1 MKTPAQVQ
9 NGTPSSLKRRG
20 IESPPADSGK
30 SPDDLEICHYST
42 RLIEKLQSLDTQ
54 NTLDFD
60 LIKKAIGWAKY
71 YHGDQMRKSGEPFYT
86 HPLQV
91 AYMIS
96 EYKLKTDVIVA
107 SILHDIIEDTEVT
120 AGMLV
125 DHFGWRI
132 AEMVDRLTR
141 DRPDGTKLSVEEIL
155 NNAYHKQDKE
165 VLLIKVMDRLHN
177 IETIRSHSREGQ
189 KRGIKETLEY
199 FLITTYSLELGYL
212 SDIFYEIC
220 SEKNI
225 ELEVTKPSIDLMSLN
240 ENALCAYSP
249 IFGNIGH
256 YNRRRFPRE

>member
-1 MKTPAQVQ
+1 MKTPSQVQ
-9 NGTPSSLKRRG
+9 NGTPSSLKSSG
-20 IESPPADSGK
+20 IESSPADSGK
-30 SPDDLEICHYST
+30 SPDHLEICHYST

-132 AEMVDRLTR
+132 AEMVDMLTR

-165 VLLIKVMDRLHN
+165 VLLVKVMDRLHN
-177 IETIRSHSREGQ
+177 IETIDFIDNKK
-189 KRGIKETLEY
+189 KRKEIIIE
-199 FLITTYSLELGYL
+199 SLENFIGIIIQN
-212 SDIFYEIC
+212 SEIQKILIKA
-220 SEKNI
+220 SEKENETSSLD
-225 ELEVTKPSIDLMSLN
+225 ELFLQEISRQEESFHILSL
-240 ENALCAYSP
+240 AFQSGVKQKYIL
-249 IFGNIGH
+249 
-256 YNRRRFPRE
+256 